1 MKRATSLIVFIFIIS
16 CSFAQVQRKSTTIN
30 KTDSTIT
37 GNEKKTVTRGDK
49 KQMMKEL
56 DLTRE
61 QKIKLKEMRQLA
73 QSKKEAIENDD
84 KLSAPE
90 KETKLKELRKEQA
103 KNTLYVLSPEQK
115 QKMLQLRKEKK
126 SGQMNE
132 MENE

>member
-1 MKRATSLIVFIFIIS
+1 
-16 CSFAQVQRKSTTIN
+16 
-30 KTDSTIT
+30 
-37 GNEKKTVTRGDK
+37 
-49 KQMMKEL
+49 MKEL